1 MDILAKAKE
10 NLSIVGGARKS
21 EEYKSPLTTLSKAI
35 EPVNTRKEIAKLAGV
50 SEGTIA
56 KVEKIKIDEIIPNI

>member
-1 MDILAKAKE
+1 MSKRMNEAEIA
-10 NLSIVGGARKS
+10 
-21 EEYKSPLTTLSKAI
+21 EEYKSGLTTLSKAI